1 MTSST
6 TFAGLLEAFFTDRL
20 MRQRHVSPHTI
31 VSYRDTFRQL
41 LRFAQDRLKK
51 PPAQMGLEDLDAP
64 LIGAFLDHAEKVR
77 GLSARSRNVRLAAIR
92 SFFRYVALE
101 EPRRSAVVQRV
112 LAMPN
117 KRFEKRQVNY
127 LTRPEAE
134 ALLAAPDRKTWSG
147 RRDHALLVVAVQTGL
162 RCSELAGLRIEDV
175 ELGRGP
181 HLRCRGKGRKE
192 RCTPLRRETVA
203 LLRTWLRE
211 RHGQPSDPVFPSAR
225 GVHLSVAGIEYAV
238 RKHVTAARV
247 HCASLRRKRVS
258 PHCLRH
264 TLAMDLL
271 HSGVDR
277 SVIALWLGHESP
289 ETTQIYL
296 EADMA
301 LKEKA
306 LLRTAPF
313 DTRPGRYRAPD
324 RLLEFLKSL

>member
-1 MTSST
+1 MRSST

-31 VSYRDTFRQL
+31 VSYRETFRQL
-41 LRFAQDRLKK
+41 LRFAQDRLKT

-211 RHGQPSDPVFPSAR
+211 RQAQPSDPVFPSAR